1 MQALRYF
8 LPRELLTACF
18 IVMLLSF
25 ALDQYPSEVEPQP
38 LDYAYD
44 LRTSEQEARYD
55 EAKALVSNTELFDA
69 PILEHLFLDHDL
81 KVGGLA
87 VSQDGDTY
95 VGLADGRLASF
106 RVEADELRNFSR
118 TGRNVPECGTLDM
131 EPTCGRP
138 LGLVFAA
145 AKPFITFIKR
155 IPDAKL
161 FVGDQVLLVADAYKG
176 VLLFDA
182 NGKRTLLFSRVGDEH
197 VNFLNGIAV
206 VQETGEIYVT
216 ESTRRFQRN
225 RVVMEFLERMPTGY
239 LLRFDPRKGTVNVEA
254 SEMGFPNGL
263 AFDKDAS
270 GLLIALMFQ
279 NKIVRFDLG
288 TKTIKDFS
296 FLPGEPNNLS
306 VAKVGPNGTEVL
318 LVGMV
323 SRNDGGIFNYVK
335 QNVKMRKLLSLL
347 PTWMTAV
354 FVYRLGVFASLDL
367 DTGDIRHVYEASQ
380 GQTPLITGAT
390 RSGDHIYLTSWARSS
405 ITRIPAALVH

>member
-1 MQALRYF
+1 
-8 LPRELLTACF
+8 
-18 IVMLLSF
+18 MLLSF
-25 ALDQYPSEVEPQP
+25 TLDHYPSEVDPQP

-44 LRTSEQEARYD
+44 LRTSQQEARYD
-55 EAKALVSNTELFDA
+55 ETKALVSNTELFDA
-69 PILEHLFLDHDL
+69 PIMEHLFVNQALSAEDFA
-81 KVGGLA
+81 VG
-87 VSQDGDTY
+87 QDGDTY

-138 LGLVFAA
+138 LGLIFAA
-145 AKPFITFIKR
+145 AKPYTKFIKR

-182 NGKRTLLFSRVGDEH
+182 NGKRTLLFSRVGDQH
-197 VNFLNGIAV
+197 VNLLNGIAV
-206 VQETGEIYVT
+206 VQKTGEIYVT
-216 ESTRRFQRN
+216 ESTRRSQRN
-225 RVVMEFLERMPTGY
+225 QVVREFLERMPTGY
-239 LLRFDPRKGTVNVEA
+239 LLRFDPSKETVNVEA
-254 SEMGFPNGL
+254 SGLGFPNGL
-263 AFDKDAS
+263 TFDADVS

-288 TKTIKDFS
+288 TKEIKDFA
-296 FLPGEPNNLS
+296 FLPGEPDNIS
-306 VAKVGPNGTEVL
+306 IAKVGPNGTEVL

-323 SRNDGGIFNYVK
+323 SRNDGTIFNYIK

-347 PTWMTAV
+347 PTWMTEI

-380 GQTPLITGAT
+380 GQTPLISGAT